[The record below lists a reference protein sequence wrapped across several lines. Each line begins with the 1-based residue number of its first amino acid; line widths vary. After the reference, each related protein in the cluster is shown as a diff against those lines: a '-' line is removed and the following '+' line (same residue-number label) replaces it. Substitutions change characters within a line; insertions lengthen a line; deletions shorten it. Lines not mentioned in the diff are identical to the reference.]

1 MSVHKKLQE
10 ARVKLQN
17 TKIAKSGLN
26 KFAGYQYF
34 ELGDFMPIINQ
45 IFNDVGL
52 CGVISFTT
60 ETATLTI
67 TDVDSGKEIVITS
80 PSAEVVLKGCLPIQ
94 GLGAAQTYL
103 RRYLW
108 VAALEIVEHDAL
120 DALTGKDEKKTITPT
135 TGVWE
140 SLGADEQIFLMDV
153 AGEVINLLKQ
163 NDIRGAV
170 KHIEDQRLGADE
182 KVALWTRF
190 DSKQRSAMKRASDE
204 MKATA

>member
-52 CGVISFTT
+52 CGVISFST

-67 TDVDSGKEIVITS
+67 TDIESGKEIIITS

-108 VAALEIVEHDAL
+108 IAALEIVEHDAL
-120 DALTGKDEKKTITPT
+120 DALTGKDDGNAASKAPRQEPVRMETVRNFDPEITKLKAC
-135 TGVWE
+135 GSISALSIAW
-140 SLGADEQIFLMDV
+140 SKMD
-153 AGEVINLLKQ
+153 
-163 NDIRGAV
+163 
-170 KHIEDQRLGADE
+170 
-182 KVALWTRF
+182 
-190 DSKQRSAMKRASDE
+190 
-204 MKATA
+204 KATQHVLATVKDECKNAILAAEKAAEEVPA